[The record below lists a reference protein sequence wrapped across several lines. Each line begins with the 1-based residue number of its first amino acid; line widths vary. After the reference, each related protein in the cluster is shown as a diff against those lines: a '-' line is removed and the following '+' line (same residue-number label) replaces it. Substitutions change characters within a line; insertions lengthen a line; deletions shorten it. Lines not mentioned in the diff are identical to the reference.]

1 MTHKIS
7 TLALLVAAAAGFSGA
22 ANAIEAQNIRVS
34 DGVLFTPTL
43 KVSERYDDN
52 IYATKNQRK
61 SSWITNLEPSFMLS
75 LDRAKSAYRLKY
87 VASRDFFHSSSR
99 DNNTDH
105 HLTADAGF
113 EFNSRNRLTLNAGYH
128 KMEDTASDTSTPNSQ
143 NDKWNTKNIGGVYNF
158 GARTARAQ
166 ADLAVNYE
174 ELRYDNSARLAN
186 GERLNKDKERDT
198 KSVRATGYYG
208 IAPKTK
214 ALVEARYS
222 DFDYKSN
229 TNRDSNN
236 KALLAGVTW
245 EATAKTTGTVKVGRE
260 KKSYDKSY
268 YSDKS
273 MGMWEAAVAWAP
285 RTYSTFDFKLRRG
298 FDEGD
303 NYYEYDSGE
312 HVSSSI
318 KTTAYHAG
326 WKHQWMDRLSSNLT
340 YSYTDRKYQGDRA
353 SQALTSDR
361 HDKIKQYGLGVTYE
375 MRRWLDV
382 GLGYTR
388 RDNDSNRATRDY
400 KRNIYALTFNASL

>member
-1 MTHKIS
+1 MNYKLTK
-7 TLALLVAAAAGFSGA
+7 LAVLVAASAAFSSA
-22 ANAIEAQNIRVS
+22 VQAIEPQSIRVS
-34 DGVLFTPTL
+34 DGLMFTPTL
-43 KVSERYDDN
+43 KVSERHDDN
-52 IYATKNQRK
+52 IYATKKDRK
-61 SSWITNLEPSFMLS
+61 SSWVTNLEPSFALS

-87 VASRDFFHSSSR
+87 IASRDFFHSSSR

-113 EFNSRNRLTLNAGYH
+113 EFNSRNRLVLNAGYH
-128 KMEDTASDTSTPNSQ
+128 KLEDTASDTSTKDSQ
-143 NDKWNTKNIGGVYNF
+143 NDKWNTKNIGGVYTF
-158 GARTARAQ
+158 GARTARTQVELGA
-166 ADLAVNYE
+166 NYE
-174 ELRYDNSARLAN
+174 ELRYDNSARVN
-186 GERLNKDKERDT
+186 NERLNKDKERDT
-198 KSVRATGYYG
+198 KSLRATGYYG

-214 ALVEARYS
+214 ALLEGRYT

-229 TNRDSNN
+229 TNRDSKN

-245 EATAKTTGTVKVGRE
+245 EATAKTTGSVKVGRE

-273 MGMWEAAVAWAP
+273 MTMWEAGVAWAP

-326 WKHQWMDRLSSNLT
+326 WKHQWMERLSSNLT
-340 YSYTDRKYQGDRA
+340 FSHTDRKYQNTNRD
-353 SQALTSDR
+353 
-361 HDKIKQYGLGVTYE
+361 DKIKQYGIGVNYE

-382 GLGYTR
+382 GLGYTH
-388 RDNDSNRATRDY
+388 RDNDSNVDSRDY

>member
-1 MTHKIS
+1 MTSKLS
-7 TLALLVAAAAGFSGA
+7 KLAVVVAAAAGFSGA
-22 ANAIEAQNIRVS
+22 THALEPQSIQVS
-34 DGVLFTPTL
+34 DGVMFTPSL
-43 KVSERYDDN
+43 KVSERHDDN
-52 IYATKNQRK
+52 IYATKNNRK
-61 SSWITNLEPSFMLS
+61 SSWVTNLEPSFTLS
-75 LDRAKSAYRLKY
+75 LDRAKSAYRVNY
-87 VASRDFFHSSSR
+87 TASRDFFHSSSK

-113 EFNSRNRLTLNAGYH
+113 EFDSRNRLMLNAGYH
-128 KMEDTASDTSTPNSQ
+128 KMEDTASDWQNVA
-143 NDKWNTKNIGGVYNF
+143 NDKWNTKNIGGIYTY

-166 ADLAVNYE
+166 AELAANYE
-174 ELRYDNSARLAN
+174 ELRYDNST
-186 GERLNKDKERDT
+186 RLNNGSRLNSDRERDAS
-198 KSVRATGYYG
+198 SVRATGYYG

-214 ALVEARYS
+214 ALLEGRYT

-229 TNRDSNN
+229 KNRDSNN

-303 NYYEYDSGE
+303 SYYEYDSGD
-312 HVSSSI
+312 HVSSSV
-318 KTTAYHAG
+318 KTTAYHVG
-326 WKHQWMDRLSSNLT
+326 WNHQWMDRLSSKMT
-340 YSYTDRKYQGDRA
+340 YSYTDRKYQNDRA
-353 SQALTSDR
+353 TQALTSDR

-388 RDNDSNRATRDY
+388 RDNDSNRVNRDY

>member
-1 MTHKIS
+1 MTRKL
-7 TLALLVAAAAGFSGA
+7 TKLAVMVAAATGFSGA
-22 ANAIEAQNIRVS
+22 AYALDAQSIRVS
-34 DGVLFTPTL
+34 DGVMFTPTL

-52 IYATKNQRK
+52 IYATKKDRK
-61 SSWITNLEPSFMLS
+61 SSWVTNLEPSFALS
-75 LDRAKSAYRLKY
+75 LDQAKSAYRLKY
-87 VASRDFFHSSSR
+87 IASRDFFHSSSR

-113 EFNSRNRLTLNAGYH
+113 EFNSRNRLLLNAGYH
-128 KMEDTASDTSTPNSQ
+128 KMEETASEDRTKGSQ
-143 NDKWNTKNIGGVYNF
+143 NDKWNTKNIGGVYTF
-158 GARTARAQ
+158 GARTARTQ
-166 ADLAVNYE
+166 VDLAANYE
-174 ELRYDNSARLAN
+174 ELRYDNSARKAN
-186 GERLNKDKERDT
+186 GERLNKDRERDT
-198 KSVRATGYYG
+198 KLVRATGYYG

-214 ALVEARYS
+214 ALLEGRYT

-229 TNRDSNN
+229 TNRDSKN

-245 EATAKTTGTVKVGRE
+245 DATAKTTGTVKVGRE
-260 KKSYDKSY
+260 KKSYDKSF

-273 MGMWEAAVAWAP
+273 MTMWEAGVAWAP

-303 NYYEYDSGE
+303 SYNEYDTGDY
-312 HVSSSI
+312 VSSSV

-326 WKHQWMDRLSSNLT
+326 WNHQWMDRLSSKVT
-340 YSYTDRKYQGDRA
+340 YTYTDRKYQNDSRV
-353 SQALTSDR
+353 SSDR
-361 HDKIKQYGLGVTYE
+361 HDKIKQYGLGMTYE

-388 RDNDSNRATRDY
+388 RDNDSNRANRDY